1 MDNNRTYLI
10 NFLRINGHN
19 ISKLFYIV
27 PGTQGGLHEYYT
39 LLFGNINSWDIMY
52 KGNSDRIQ
60 VWVEK
65 SGLDH
70 KMPLILHN

>member
-1 MDNNRTYLI
+1 MA
-10 NFLRINGHN
+10 
-19 ISKLFYIV
+19 
-27 PGTQGGLHEYYT
+27 GTQGGLHEYYT
-39 LLFGNINSWDIMY
+39 LLFGDINSWDIMY